1 MHSQSTHSTATDSV
15 NNARGPV
22 NPANGFANRQLEHQD
37 IQRYSRQLLLDC
49 VDHAGQLN
57 LANAHALVVGL
68 GGLGSL
74 TARYLA
80 GAGVGNITLIDG
92 DTVDISNLQR
102 QVSYNEMH
110 LGELKAKSLYNE
122 LRKVNSHLNIQFKSR
137 FADSNNLPT
146 LISSATCVLDCTD
159 NMTVRRQINAATYRA
174 SIPLFIAAASGL
186 TWQALN
192 LPQNSNS
199 CGCYECLVNR
209 ISVREDCMSKGVLGP
224 VVGMAACHQAT
235 QALLFLAK
243 GFDADIK
250 WGHYLTGNAGL
261 GSLQSFALP
270 PSSTC
275 EVCNDAN

>member
-1 MHSQSTHSTATDSV
+1 M
-15 NNARGPV
+15 
-22 NPANGFANRQLEHQD
+22 LEHQD

-49 VDHAGQLN
+49 IGHDGQLN
-57 LANAHALVVGL
+57 LASAHAVVVGL

-122 LRKVNSHLNIQFKSR
+122 LRKVNSDLNIQYRSK

-146 LISSATCVLDCTD
+146 LVSSATCVLDCTD
-159 NMTVRRQINAATYRA
+159 NITVRRQINAATYRA

-199 CGCYECLVNR
+199 CGCYECLVDKV
-209 ISVREDCMSKGVLGP
+209 SVREDCLSKGVLGP

-243 GFDADIK
+243 GFQADIK